1 MLNSDVQEYSGN
13 FEQDYLETCNRLH
26 YKPMAILKLLKEQPL
41 PLPAAV
47 AASKVTAAP
56 PPLPQKSLNSR
67 KETTVADFVSIN
79 NTQTIENSIQDNT
92 LFIANSNNA
101 QSENLIQSQILN
113 LSNNQENLKTLETFE
128 LIPKKPS
135 KYVFTPTI
143 VLISDSINACANQQD
158 TNDSAT
164 VEETEFFKLSI
175 SGWKVLDGTVDAIA
189 LCLPSSVSLTT
200 LSFWNSGLDDTHFH
214 QLVAVLSLTNIKNL
228 SLDQNPSINESN
240 YHLLL
245 NEDSQLKS
253 LSLRSNFITDIGCK
267 LISNCLKINRNL
279 NSLNLWNNKIGK
291 EGADSI
297 AEALKVNQ
305 SLFSLSLGRNLVG
318 DDGIVSL
325 CKVLSNFPL
334 PVEELALKKKFLDM
348 DKFRKEQEDEA
359 STGKKIRNARLQT
372 PSQLA
377 ALRKPS
383 ARPKDQEDPQ
393 QATLQTKNGSKPEGN
408 DSQNTTKKGQKL
420 TKKEELE
427 KKKLESAPN
436 NNKDTGNTGNKK
448 PNVQNKKNSP
458 LAGGLGV
465 IAGGSKE
472 DLKNIGKDKKSGKDK
487 GKGGKVKQDEVKEDV
502 EEVANDVGTME
513 PMFELNGQYFIIGN
527 RSLNN
532 LNLEK
537 NNLRV
542 NSLKLIMDVLKEQEL
557 SQEIGLFRI
566 SLKDNNFEKENQLY
580 IQIQNSLSTRNPFL
594 EIPTEIAEK
603 TVLENV
609 IEGGSEIS
617 TDL

>member
-1 MLNSDVQEYSGN
+1 
-13 FEQDYLETCNRLH
+13 
-26 YKPMAILKLLKEQPL
+26 MAILKLLKEQPL

-113 LSNNQENLKTLETFE
+113 LSNNQDNLKTLETFE

-325 CKVLSNFPL
+325 CK
-334 PVEELALKKKFLDM
+334 
-348 DKFRKEQEDEA
+348 EA

-594 EIPTEIAEK
+594 EIPTEIVEK